1 MPELDL
7 DNFNNSEQF
16 FEKVLKKQTVDN
28 ISKMTFLHD
37 FFKKSADVNK
47 SMKNYLVC
55 KELDVSPGADPGFLN
70 RGFKF
75 SKGGLICYFYL
86 FI

>member
-1 MPELDL
+1 
-7 DNFNNSEQF
+7 
-16 FEKVLKKQTVDN
+16 
-28 ISKMTFLHD
+28 MTFLQD

-47 SMKNYLVC
+47 SMRNYLVC

-75 SKGGLICYFYL
+75 SKGGFDLLILPVYL
-86 FI
+86 IIFAESSR